1 MATKKTKEEVIGILN
16 TAKALLENATTK
28 EQTIQC
34 LQLAGN
40 GAGYKPAFRAL
51 VQGMPAEESVRWEDP
66 K

>member
-1 MATKKTKEEVIGILN
+1 MPKKTKEEVIDILKS
-16 TAKALLENATTK
+16 AKALLENATTK
-28 EQTIQC
+28 AEAIQC

-51 VQGMPAEESVRWEDP
+51 VQGLPAEESVKWED